1 MWKNIFIISSK
12 ENCLKAQSQYHKGK
26 MNKMKNFYLSQ
37 DNIKRAKKQATEQ
50 QRIIAIDKTNQG
62 HIQNTHRTH
71 KNY

>member
-37 DNIKRAKKQATEQ
+37 DNIKRAKKQATE
-50 QRIIAIDKTNQG
+50 
-62 HIQNTHRTH
+62 
-71 KNY
+71 